1 MAGKKQQQQ
10 VTPPPALS
18 VCPREAVLTRATQ
31 GNGPGRSAS
40 PFWRTSS
47 GAAKSYDS
55 KKVVGA
61 SYSHTDILRFD
72 SL

>member
-1 MAGKKQQQQ
+1 MPLPDNCHAS
-10 VTPPPALS
+10 ADAES
-18 VCPREAVLTRATQ
+18 S
-31 GNGPGRSAS
+31 SAS
-40 PFWRTSS
+40 PFWRTGS

-72 SL
+72 NL